1 MRRWASAV
9 RRCCGSRRRAVP
21 ARHRIRPDHHVRRVN
36 TKGYVVW
43 RDQPLYLSEALR
55 GETVALAPRDDG
67 DWAIRFR
74 GFDLAVLG
82 ERANQLRRSGLARTV
97 RPASGEPG
105 VAAART

>member
-1 MRRWASAV
+1 PPVTCHAW
-9 RRCCGSRRRAVP
+9 CNTRAFLVGG
-21 ARHRIRPDHHVRRVN
+21 AR
-36 TKGYVVW
+36 
-43 RDQPLYLSEALR
+43 PLYLSEALR

-82 ERANQLRRSGLARTV
+82 ERAHQLRRSGLARTV

-105 VAAART
+105 VAAARTCASVVDVAAGLKDAAR